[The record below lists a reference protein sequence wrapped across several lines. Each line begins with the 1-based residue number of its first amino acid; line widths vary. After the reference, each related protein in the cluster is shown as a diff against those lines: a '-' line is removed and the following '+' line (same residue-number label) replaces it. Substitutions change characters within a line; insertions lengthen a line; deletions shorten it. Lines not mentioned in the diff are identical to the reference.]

1 MTPLPRADH
10 SPASYRL
17 VDFGDGRKLEEFAG
31 HRLDRPSPA
40 ATATHPAQPGRWRE
54 ADYRYDATPS
64 PGWSGE
70 PPPTAWHF
78 RWESLVLELRLSG
91 SGHVG
96 LFPEQI
102 ANWRWLQSWLR
113 RQPLRPRVL
122 NLFGYTGGASL
133 AAAAV
138 GAEVTHV
145 DASEPTVQW
154 AKHNASLSG
163 LAEAPIRWLVD
174 DIRAVV
180 RRARRRQVHYD
191 MILMDPPTYGHGL
204 SGKDWRLERDLPPLL
219 EDCLRL
225 LSDDQAALL
234 VTGHSPIASLATG
247 PFAAASWVQLT
258 RRFPQRTRHR
268 VGLFDDAGR
277 RLDFGYAYRFQTPLT
292 IAGE

>member
-1 MTPLPRADH
+1 M
-10 SPASYRL
+10 
-17 VDFGDGRKLEEFAG
+17 DFGGGRKLEEFAG
-31 HRLDRPSPA
+31 QRLDRPSPA
-40 ATATHPAQPGRWRE
+40 AVAVQPAQAASWQA
-54 ADYRYDATPS
+54 ADHRYDQPPS
-64 PGWSGE
+64 SGWSGE
-70 PPPTAWHF
+70 APPAAWHF

-113 RQPLRPRVL
+113 RHPRRPRVL

-154 AKHNASLSG
+154 ARHNAGLSS

-174 DIRAVV
+174 DVRAVV

-191 MILMDPPTYGHGL
+191 MILMDPPTYGHGS
-204 SGKDWRLERDLPPLL
+204 SGQDWRLERDLPPLL
-219 EDCLRL
+219 EDCLQV

-234 VTGHSPIASLATG
+234 VTGHSPIASLASG
-247 PFAAASWVQLT
+247 PFAAATWLQLT
-258 RRFPQRTRHR
+258 RRFPPPTRHR

-277 RLDFGYAYRFQTPLT
+277 RLDFGYAYRFQTPT
-292 IAGE
+292 APAGR